1 MFGLRVM
8 SESPGRRGFMRGMT
22 LGLLALGF
30 TLAAGPLAANGVLDS
45 ARAAGI
51 VGERFDGYAVVRD
64 ANASGDIRQLVADVN
79 AKRKQVY
86 EARAASEG
94 VPVAQVGRVYAV
106 EISKSAP
113 RGTWF
118 QLESG
123 SWVQN

>member
-1 MFGLRVM
+1 MGLGATA
-8 SESPGRRGFMRGMT
+8 GRRGFLLGMA
-22 LGLLALGF
+22 LAMLVASNLF
-30 TLAAGPLAANGVLDS
+30 LAAGPVEANGVLDK
-45 ARAAGI
+45 ARAAGA

-64 ANASGDIRQLVADVN
+64 ANAPADLRQLVADVN

-94 VPVAQVGRVYAV
+94 VPIAQVGRVYAL